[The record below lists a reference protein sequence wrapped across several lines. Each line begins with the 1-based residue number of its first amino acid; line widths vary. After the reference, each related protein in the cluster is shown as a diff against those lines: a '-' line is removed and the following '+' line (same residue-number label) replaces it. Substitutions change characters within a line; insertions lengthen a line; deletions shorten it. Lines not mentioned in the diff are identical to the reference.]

1 VLAGTYTV
9 YPWAAVIAT
18 SGIILAAL
26 YILIMYQRTMT
37 GPVRDGVAGMS
48 DLRGREV
55 LAIAPVLAIIVAL
68 GFFPQP
74 VLDVINPS
82 VDQTMTLVG
91 STDPVPAVAESGK

>member
-1 VLAGTYTV
+1 VL
-9 YPWAAVIAT
+9 
-18 SGIILAAL
+18 
-26 YILIMYQRTMT
+26 
-37 GPVRDGVAGMS
+37 GMQ

-55 LAIAPVLAIIVAL
+55 LAIVPVLAIIVAL

-82 VDQTMTLVG
+82 VDQTLTLVG